1 MNKIAVLG
9 LTGVLMGLLVKE
21 MNPQFA
27 IYISMISCILIFFY
41 AIKQMGFLKN
51 AFTMLQRMVQME
63 DSYLRILL
71 KMIGVTYIAD
81 FTANLCRDAGY
92 SAIAGQVEFFGKIS
106 LLALSIPVLTA
117 LLETIDT
124 FLF

>member
-9 LTGVLMGLLVKE
+9 IAGVLIGLLMKE
-21 MNPQFA
+21 LNPQFS
-27 IYISMISCILIFFY
+27 IYISMVSCMLIFFY
-41 AIKQMGFLKN
+41 AVSRLSFLGETLKTVQG
-51 AFTMLQRMVQME
+51 AVQME
-63 DSYLRILL
+63 DSYLKILL
-71 KMIGVTYIAD
+71 KMIGVTYLAD

-106 LLALSIPVLTA
+106 LLTLSFPVLTA
-117 LLETIDT
+117 LMETIDS